1 MVSNNSKS
9 SNKANESAKVTRF
22 TLKKLPIGLASVALG
37 ATMYAGATTASADTV
52 NSAAAPAPVEE
63 TDMNATLPGT
73 PASEASQAT
82 ATPTVKNV
90 ESTSNT
96 PTADQADT
104 SSATSQVVSTSSTTS
119 LDSATASNANEPST
133 ASNAAASNSQPSTA
147 SSAAASNSQSST
159 ALDKASD
166 VTLTYYVHDDDNDGK
181 VVYKGTQAMKPGQ
194 KFTYSEFKLPDNYEL
209 VGDGNGNIG
218 SEDYKV
224 DIHAKHRV
232 VTLTASKSV
241 PIERTITIHYPDNSV
256 KTITQTG
263 SYQSPASELDEVTN
277 TAKSVGKPTL
287 TGINAYQVPEVEGY
301 TPNIKEVPALTAEAY
316 DAGAKLMVNI
326 SYAKNGA
333 NPNSANN
340 NSGSNASS
348 SAESSTNSGSA
359 SSSSTN
365 SSAATPGSNANSA
378 SDNPGSQNNSSSSAA
393 ENGSTSNASSTA
405 SAAENGST
413 SNASSTASAA
423 SDQSSVVN
431 DSTAQNAKETSTTTD
446 DLTNTQAA
454 PAVATTA
461 YEGNTGSLESL
472 ATQSNGTDASVNS
485 MNSDSTIDSATGN
498 DSESLPQTG
507 NDVSEE
513 LAALGLGTLGV
524 VGTAALGMR
533 KKKY

>member
-9 SNKANESAKVTRF
+9 SNKANESAKLTRF

-90 ESTSNT
+90 ESTSST

-119 LDSATASNANEPST
+119 LDSATASNANE
-133 ASNAAASNSQPSTA
+133 PSTA

-359 SSSSTN
+359 SSSNTN

-378 SDNPGSQNNSSSSAA
+378 SDNPGSQNNSSS
-393 ENGSTSNASSTA
+393 

>member
-9 SNKANESAKVTRF
+9 SNKANESAKLTRF

-90 ESTSNT
+90 ESTSST

-119 LDSATASNANEPST
+119 LDSATASNANE
-133 ASNAAASNSQPSTA
+133 PSTA

-348 SAESSTNSGSA
+348 SAEPSTNSGSA
-359 SSSSTN
+359 SSSNTN

-405 SAAENGST
+405 SAA
-413 SNASSTASAA
+413 

-431 DSTAQNAKETSTTTD
+431 DSTAQNAKEASTTTD

>member
-82 ATPTVKNV
+82 ATPTVKNA

-133 ASNAAASNSQPSTA
+133 S

-277 TAKSVGKPTL
+277 TAKSVGKATL
-287 TGINAYQVPEVEGY
+287 TGINAYQVPQVEGY
-301 TPNIKEVPALTAEAY
+301 TPNIKEVPALTAETY
-316 DAGAKLMVNI
+316 DGGAKLMVNI
-326 SYAKNGA
+326 SYTKNGA

-348 SAESSTNSGSA
+348 SVGSSANSGSA
-359 SSSSTN
+359 NSSNTN
-365 SSAATPGSNANSA
+365 SSAATPGSNASSA

-405 SAAENGST
+405 SAA
-413 SNASSTASAA
+413 

-431 DSTAQNAKETSTTTD
+431 DSIAQNAKEVSTATN
-446 DLTNTQAA
+446 DLTNSQAA

-461 YEGNTGSLESL
+461 YEGNPSSLENL

-485 MNSDSTIDSATGN
+485 INSDSTIDSAAGN

>member
-1 MVSNNSKS
+1 MVLNNSKS

-52 NSAAAPAPVEE
+52 NSTAAPAPVEE

-90 ESTSNT
+90 ESTSSA

-133 ASNAAASNSQPSTA
+133 ASSATASNGQPSTT

-166 VTLTYYVHDDDNDGK
+166 VTLTYYVHDDNNDGK

-241 PIERTITIHYPDNSV
+241 PIVRTITIHYPDNSV

-263 SYQSPASELDEVTN
+263 SYQSPASELDEVTD

-287 TGINAYQVPEVEGY
+287 TGINVYQVPEVEGY

-359 SSSSTN
+359 SSSNTN

-405 SAAENGST
+405 SAA
-413 SNASSTASAA
+413 

-431 DSTAQNAKETSTTTD
+431 DSTAQNAKEASTTTD

-461 YEGNTGSLESL
+461 YEGNTGSSESL

>member
-52 NSAAAPAPVEE
+52 NSAAAPTPVEE

-82 ATPTVKNV
+82 TTPTIKNV
-90 ESTSNT
+90 ESASSA

-104 SSATSQVVSTSSTTS
+104 SSATSQVASTSSTTS
-119 LDSATASNANEPST
+119 LDSATASNANES
-133 ASNAAASNSQPSTA
+133 STA

-194 KFTYSEFKLPDNYEL
+194 KFTYSEFKLPNNYEL

-263 SYQSPASELDEVTN
+263 SYQSPASKLDEVTN
-277 TAKSVGKPTL
+277 TAKSVGKATL
-287 TGINAYQVPEVEGY
+287 TGINAYQVPQVEGY

-316 DAGAKLMVNI
+316 DGGAKLMVNI
-326 SYAKNGA
+326 SYTKNGA

-340 NSGSNASS
+340 NSESNASS
-348 SAESSTNSGSA
+348 SVNSSANSGSA
-359 SSSSTN
+359 NSSDTN

-405 SAAENGST
+405 ST
-413 SNASSTASAA
+413 A

-431 DSTAQNAKETSTTTD
+431 DSIAQNAKEASTATN
-446 DLTNTQAA
+446 DLTNSQAA

-461 YEGNTGSLESL
+461 YEGNPSSLENL

-485 MNSDSTIDSATGN
+485 INSDSTIDSAAGN

-524 VGTAALGMR
+524 VGTVALGMR

>member
-1 MVSNNSKS
+1 MVSNNSKL

-52 NSAAAPAPVEE
+52 NSAAAPTPVEE

-90 ESTSNT
+90 ESTSST

-133 ASNAAASNSQPSTA
+133 S

-359 SSSSTN
+359 SSSNTN
-365 SSAATPGSNANSA
+365 SSAATPGSNANSASATPGSNANSA

-405 SAAENGST
+405 SAA
-413 SNASSTASAA
+413 

-431 DSTAQNAKETSTTTD
+431 DSTAQNAKEASTTTD

-461 YEGNTGSLESL
+461 YEGNTGSSESL

>member
-133 ASNAAASNSQPSTA
+133 S

-209 VGDGNGNIG
+209 VGNGNGNIG

-241 PIERTITIHYPDNSV
+241 PIKRTITIHYPDNSV

-326 SYAKNGA
+326 SYAKNEA

-359 SSSSTN
+359 SSSNTN
-365 SSAATPGSNANSA
+365 SSAATPGSNTNSA

-431 DSTAQNAKETSTTTD
+431 DSTAQNAKEASTTTD

>member
-52 NSAAAPAPVEE
+52 NSAAAPTPVEE

-82 ATPTVKNV
+82 TTPTIKNV
-90 ESTSNT
+90 ESASSA

-104 SSATSQVVSTSSTTS
+104 SSTTSQVASTSSTTS
-119 LDSATASNANEPST
+119 LDSATASNANES
-133 ASNAAASNSQPSTA
+133 STA
-147 SSAAASNSQSST
+147 SSATASNSQSSTASSATASNSQSST

-194 KFTYSEFKLPDNYEL
+194 KFTYSEFKLPNNYEL
-209 VGDGNGNIG
+209 IGDGNGNIG
-218 SEDYKV
+218 PEDYKV

-263 SYQSPASELDEVTN
+263 SYQSPASKLDEVTN
-277 TAKSVGKPTL
+277 TAKSVGKATL
-287 TGINAYQVPEVEGY
+287 TGINAYQVPQVEGY

-316 DAGAKLMVNI
+316 DGGAKLMVNI
-326 SYAKNGA
+326 SYTKNGA

-348 SAESSTNSGSA
+348 SVNSSANSGSA
-359 SSSSTN
+359 NSSDTN

-405 SAAENGST
+405 SAA
-413 SNASSTASAA
+413 

-431 DSTAQNAKETSTTTD
+431 ASIAQNAKEASTATN
-446 DLTNTQAA
+446 DLTNSQAA

-461 YEGNTGSLESL
+461 YEGNPSSLENL

-485 MNSDSTIDSATGN
+485 INSDSTIDSAAGN

>member
-1 MVSNNSKS
+1 MVSNNSKL

-52 NSAAAPAPVEE
+52 NSAAAPTPVEE

-82 ATPTVKNV
+82 TTPTVKNV
-90 ESTSNT
+90 ESTSNA

-133 ASNAAASNSQPSTA
+133 S

-359 SSSSTN
+359 SSSNTN

-378 SDNPGSQNNSSSSAA
+378 SDNPGSQNNSSSSA
-393 ENGSTSNASSTA
+393 T
-405 SAAENGST
+405 ENGST

-431 DSTAQNAKETSTTTD
+431 DSTAQNAKEASTTTD

>member
-90 ESTSNT
+90 ESTSST

-133 ASNAAASNSQPSTA
+133 ASSTAASNGQRSTA

-181 VVYKGTQAMKPGQ
+181 VVYKGTQAMKSGQ

-232 VTLTASKSV
+232 VTLIASKSV

-359 SSSSTN
+359 SSSNTN

-405 SAAENGST
+405 SAA
-413 SNASSTASAA
+413 

-431 DSTAQNAKETSTTTD
+431 DSTAQNTKETSTTTD

-485 MNSDSTIDSATGN
+485 MNSDSTIDSVTGN

>member
-73 PASEASQAT
+73 PASEASQPT

-133 ASNAAASNSQPSTA
+133 L

-209 VGDGNGNIG
+209 VGNGNGNIG

-241 PIERTITIHYPDNSV
+241 PIKRTITIHYPDNSV

-326 SYAKNGA
+326 SYAKNEA

-359 SSSSTN
+359 SSSNTN
-365 SSAATPGSNANSA
+365 SSAATPGSNTNSA

-431 DSTAQNAKETSTTTD
+431 DSTAQNAKEASTTTD

>member
-90 ESTSNT
+90 ESTSSA

-133 ASNAAASNSQPSTA
+133 SSSAATSNSQPSTS

-241 PIERTITIHYPDNSV
+241 PIVRTITIHYPDNSV

-263 SYQSPASELDEVTN
+263 SYQSPASELDEVTD

-287 TGINAYQVPEVEGY
+287 TGINVYQVPEVEGY

-359 SSSSTN
+359 SSSNTN
-365 SSAATPGSNANSA
+365 SSAATPGSNTNSA
-378 SDNPGSQNNSSSSAA
+378 SDNPGSQNNSSSS
-393 ENGSTSNASSTA
+393 

-431 DSTAQNAKETSTTTD
+431 DSTAQNAKEASTTTD

-513 LAALGLGTLGV
+513 LAVLGLGTLGV

>member
-1 MVSNNSKS
+1 
-9 SNKANESAKVTRF
+9 
-22 TLKKLPIGLASVALG
+22 
-37 ATMYAGATTASADTV
+37 
-52 NSAAAPAPVEE
+52 
-63 TDMNATLPGT
+63 
-73 PASEASQAT
+73 
-82 ATPTVKNV
+82 
-90 ESTSNT
+90 
-96 PTADQADT
+96 
-104 SSATSQVVSTSSTTS
+104 
-119 LDSATASNANEPST
+119 
-133 ASNAAASNSQPSTA
+133 
-147 SSAAASNSQSST
+147 
-159 ALDKASD
+159 
-166 VTLTYYVHDDDNDGK
+166 
-181 VVYKGTQAMKPGQ
+181 MKPGQ

-209 VGDGNGNIG
+209 VGNGNGNIG

-241 PIERTITIHYPDNSV
+241 PIKRTITIHYPDNSV

-326 SYAKNGA
+326 SYAKNEA

-359 SSSSTN
+359 SSSNTN
-365 SSAATPGSNANSA
+365 SSAATPGSNTNSA

-431 DSTAQNAKETSTTTD
+431 DSTAQNAKEASTTTD

>member
-133 ASNAAASNSQPSTA
+133 S

-209 VGDGNGNIG
+209 VGNGNGNIG

-359 SSSSTN
+359 SSSNTN

-413 SNASSTASAA
+413 SNASLTASAA

>member
-82 ATPTVKNV
+82 ATPTVKSV
-90 ESTSNT
+90 ESTSSA

-133 ASNAAASNSQPSTA
+133 ASSATASNGQPSTT

-166 VTLTYYVHDDDNDGK
+166 VTLTYYVHDDNNDGK

-287 TGINAYQVPEVEGY
+287 TGINAYQVPKVEGY

-359 SSSSTN
+359 SSSNTN

-405 SAAENGST
+405 SAA
-413 SNASSTASAA
+413 

-431 DSTAQNAKETSTTTD
+431 DSTAQNAKEASTTTD

>member
-90 ESTSNT
+90 ESTSSA

-133 ASNAAASNSQPSTA
+133 SSSAATSNSQPSTS

-241 PIERTITIHYPDNSV
+241 PIVRTITIHYPDNSV

-263 SYQSPASELDEVTN
+263 SYQSPASELDEVTD

-287 TGINAYQVPEVEGY
+287 TGINVYQVPEVEGY

-359 SSSSTN
+359 SSSNTN
-365 SSAATPGSNANSA
+365 SSAATPGSNTNSA
-378 SDNPGSQNNSSSSAA
+378 SDNPGSQNNSSSS
-393 ENGSTSNASSTA
+393 

-431 DSTAQNAKETSTTTD
+431 DSTAQNAKEASTTTD

-513 LAALGLGTLGV
+513 LAVLGLGTLGV
-524 VGTAALGMR
+524 VGTSALGMR

>member
-90 ESTSNT
+90 ESTSSA

-119 LDSATASNANEPST
+119 LDSATASNVNEPST
-133 ASNAAASNSQPSTA
+133 ASSAAASNSQPSTA
-147 SSAAASNSQSST
+147 SNSQSSTASSTAASNSQSST

-263 SYQSPASELDEVTN
+263 SYQSPASELDEVTD

-359 SSSSTN
+359 SSSNTN

-405 SAAENGST
+405 SAA
-413 SNASSTASAA
+413 

-431 DSTAQNAKETSTTTD
+431 DSTAQNAKEASTTTD

-461 YEGNTGSLESL
+461 YEGNTGSSESL

>member
-90 ESTSNT
+90 ESTSST
-96 PTADQADT
+96 PTVDQADT

-133 ASNAAASNSQPSTA
+133 ASSAAASNSQP
-147 SSAAASNSQSST
+147 ST

-277 TAKSVGKPTL
+277 TAKSVSKPTL
-287 TGINAYQVPEVEGY
+287 TGINAYQVPKVEGY

-326 SYAKNGA
+326 SYAKNGV

-348 SAESSTNSGSA
+348 SAEPSTNSGSA
-359 SSSSTN
+359 SSSNTN

-405 SAAENGST
+405 SAA
-413 SNASSTASAA
+413 

-431 DSTAQNAKETSTTTD
+431 DSTAQNAKEASTTTD

>member
-133 ASNAAASNSQPSTA
+133 S

-209 VGDGNGNIG
+209 VGNGNGNIG

-241 PIERTITIHYPDNSV
+241 PIKRTITIHYPDNSV

-326 SYAKNGA
+326 SYAKNEA
-333 NPNSANN
+333 NPNLANN

-359 SSSSTN
+359 SSSNTN
-365 SSAATPGSNANSA
+365 SSAATPGSNTNSA
-378 SDNPGSQNNSSSSAA
+378 SDNPGSQNNSSS
-393 ENGSTSNASSTA
+393 

-431 DSTAQNAKETSTTTD
+431 DSTAQNAKEASTTTD

>member
-90 ESTSNT
+90 ESTSST

-119 LDSATASNANEPST
+119 LDSATASNANE
-133 ASNAAASNSQPSTA
+133 PSTA

-326 SYAKNGA
+326 SYAKNEA
-333 NPNSANN
+333 DPNSANN

-359 SSSSTN
+359 SSSNTN

-378 SDNPGSQNNSSSSAA
+378 SDNLGSQNNSSSSAA

-423 SDQSSVVN
+423 SDQSSVLN
-431 DSTAQNAKETSTTTD
+431 DSTAQNAKEASTTTD

>member
-22 TLKKLPIGLASVALG
+22 ALKKLPIGLASVALG

-90 ESTSNT
+90 ESTSSA

-104 SSATSQVVSTSSTTS
+104 SSATSQVVSTSSTTP

-133 ASNAAASNSQPSTA
+133 S

-241 PIERTITIHYPDNSV
+241 PIVRTITIHYPDNSV

-263 SYQSPASELDEVTN
+263 SYQSPASELDEVTD

-287 TGINAYQVPEVEGY
+287 TGINVYQVPEVEGY

-359 SSSSTN
+359 SSSNTN
-365 SSAATPGSNANSA
+365 SSAATPGSNANSASATPGSNANSA

-405 SAAENGST
+405 SAA
-413 SNASSTASAA
+413 

-431 DSTAQNAKETSTTTD
+431 DSTAQNAKEASTTTD

-461 YEGNTGSLESL
+461 YEGNTGSSESL

>member
-82 ATPTVKNV
+82 ATPTVKSV
-90 ESTSNT
+90 ESTSSA

-133 ASNAAASNSQPSTA
+133 ASSATASNGQPSTT

-166 VTLTYYVHDDDNDGK
+166 VTLTYYVHDDNNDGK

-359 SSSSTN
+359 SSSNTN

-405 SAAENGST
+405 SAA
-413 SNASSTASAA
+413 

-431 DSTAQNAKETSTTTD
+431 DSTAQNAKEASTTTD

>member
-82 ATPTVKNV
+82 ATPTIKNV
-90 ESTSNT
+90 ESASSA

-104 SSATSQVVSTSSTTS
+104 SSATSQVALTSSTTS
-119 LDSATASNANEPST
+119 LDSATASNANES
-133 ASNAAASNSQPSTA
+133 STA

-166 VTLTYYVHDDDNDGK
+166 VTLTYYVHDDDNDGR
-181 VVYKGTQAMKPGQ
+181 VVYKGAQAMKPGQ

-232 VTLTASKSV
+232 VTLTASKSI

-277 TAKSVGKPTL
+277 TAKSVGKATL
-287 TGINAYQVPEVEGY
+287 TGINAYQVPKVEGY
-301 TPNIKEVPALTAEAY
+301 TPNIKEVPALTAETY
-316 DAGAKLMVNI
+316 DGGAKLMVNI
-326 SYAKNGA
+326 SYTKNGA

-348 SAESSTNSGSA
+348 SAGSSTNSGSA
-359 SSSSTN
+359 SSSNTN

-405 SAAENGST
+405 SAA
-413 SNASSTASAA
+413 

-431 DSTAQNAKETSTTTD
+431 DSIAQNAKETSTATN
-446 DLTNTQAA
+446 DLTNSQAA

-461 YEGNTGSLESL
+461 YEGNPSSLENL

-485 MNSDSTIDSATGN
+485 INSDSTIDSAAGN